1 MDIRPNSQRSNA
13 RETARE
19 RLEEHAEGL
28 ARSRA
33 ATRAAAERIAQARR
47 DSIETARES
56 HSSRDEI
63 ELSST
68 ARLLGAAEGE
78 DRASLVAELKAA
90 YENGTLNTAERIRA
104 AAERLLGG

>member
-1 MDIRPNSQRSNA
+1 MDIRPNHQRSDA

-19 RLEEHAEGL
+19 RLEDHAEGL

-47 DSIETARES
+47 DAAEASSASR
-56 HSSRDEI
+56 SSRDQI
-63 ELSST
+63 DLSPT
-68 ARLLGAAEGE
+68 ARLLGAAGEE
-78 DRASLVAELKAA
+78 DRSALVAELKAA
-90 YENGTLNTAERIRA
+90 YENGSLNTPERIRE

>member
-19 RLEEHAEGL
+19 RIEEHAEGV

-47 DSIETARES
+47 DAVEASRG
-56 HSSRDEI
+56 SRDEI

-78 DRASLVAELKAA
+78 DHASLVAELKAA
-90 YENGTLNTAERIRA
+90 HENGTLNTAERIRA

>member
-1 MDIRPNSQRSNA
+1 MDIRPNPQRSNA

-19 RLEEHAEGL
+19 RIEEHAEGL

-47 DSIETARES
+47 DAVEASASR
-56 HSSRDEI
+56 SSRDEI
-63 ELSST
+63 DLSPT

-78 DRASLVAELKAA
+78 DRSALVAELKAA
-90 YENGTLNTAERIRA
+90 YENGSLNTPERIRE